1 MPYLKYFL
9 ENDCAIGV
17 ATPLND
23 RLNADKHTLELA
35 LMFDGN
41 HTTKDIYNHIK
52 AKFEQEKLIPTIQ
65 KDGKNIP
72 LQSPKEKSQYF
83 KDAVE
88 TIKLSLI
95 NGLML
100 EEY

>member
-1 MPYLKYFL
+1 M
-9 ENDCAIGV
+9 

-65 KDGKNIP
+65 KMAKIFHFKA
-72 LQSPKEKSQYF
+72 QKSKANTSKMQ
-83 KDAVE
+83 
-88 TIKLSLI
+88 
-95 NGLML
+95 
-100 EEY
+100 